1 MYTAEDDAD
10 DENFEDLSE
19 HLYDM
24 GMLEESKYIMSYSSS
39 LLPDLILSLSPSFL
53 IALYFRWRRFKGS
66 KYMGRIS

>member
-24 GMLEESKYIMSYSSS
+24 GMLEESK
-39 LLPDLILSLSPSFL
+39 
-53 IALYFRWRRFKGS
+53 
-66 KYMGRIS
+66 